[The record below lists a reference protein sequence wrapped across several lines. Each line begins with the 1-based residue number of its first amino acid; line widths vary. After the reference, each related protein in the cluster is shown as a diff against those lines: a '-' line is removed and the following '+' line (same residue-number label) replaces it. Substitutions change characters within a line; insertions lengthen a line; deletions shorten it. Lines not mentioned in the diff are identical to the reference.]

1 MTTGFP
7 YDGADDFYASI
18 GKFAISWAYVE
29 FGLDWMLVH
38 IHHQLEGKEQVEP
51 EIPISLQRKLKYLRK
66 AFRTLPRLASFKDRF
81 EKIADRIR
89 DASDERHDLIHGFI
103 VSQEGEK
110 AVMARLVPGT
120 KMPKIFP
127 VTSVSFLR
135 AAVQADEIQA
145 MMFAAEVSEVFLK

>member
-7 YDGADDFYASI
+7 YDGPEDFYASI

-29 FGLDWMLVH
+29 FGLDWLIRHVL
-38 IHHQLEGKEQVEP
+38 HQLDGSKHVEP
-51 EIPISLQRKLKYLRK
+51 DMPASLQRKLKYLRK
-66 AFRTLPRLASFKDRF
+66 AFRTLPRLATFKDRF
-81 EKIADRIR
+81 EKMADKIR

-110 AVMARLVPGT
+110 AVMARIVPGT
-120 KMPKIFP
+120 EMPKLFP

-135 AAVQADEIQA
+135 AAVRADEIQV
-145 MMFAAEVSEVFLK
+145 MIFAAEVSEVLLK